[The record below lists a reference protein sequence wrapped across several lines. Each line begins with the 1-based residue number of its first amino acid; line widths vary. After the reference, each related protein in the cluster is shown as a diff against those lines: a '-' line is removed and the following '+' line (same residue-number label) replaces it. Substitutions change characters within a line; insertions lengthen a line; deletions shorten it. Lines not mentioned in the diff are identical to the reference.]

1 MKHWRIITVGV
12 LAAISLFVPLAL
24 FAAISQ
30 YDNPLGCSITSL
42 PQFIKAV
49 LTIIVKV
56 GIPVA
61 TIFIIWSG
69 FLFLTAQGDEAQLS
83 KAKKSFVWACIGTAV
98 LLGAWLLATAI
109 NATIQSL
116 GGGTSG
122 GGSTTV
128 SGGCVSGGGTPPP
141 STTPPPLNAMSCLP
155 SEGELPLENP
165 YVSLNLEKNPF
176 SGIFPQSSNCSAAAG
191 MEGFVFNANDIP
203 FENSYVFMTGANING
218 KKVTVALDVNEGSS
232 QGVYSPKPED
242 IQQLLTKYN
251 PTAIY
256 LVHTHPLS
264 TVGESALARPS
275 GGDIDIAMNYTVSD
289 SRVRQV
295 VADPTGVWI
304 YDASKSSQYNGQ
316 VLSVGLNDQKY
327 FPKDGSVPPYRSGDQ
342 CERFTIFKKALAGDY
357 GSEGKAWADKVMAD
371 SGEYMDS
378 IELHMEAA
386 FGKEIP
392 TGNVLSLQ
400 ERNAKTEQSVS
411 LLKQMGVQMTY
422 ISDNQLAS
430 CPNI

>member
-1 MKHWRIITVGV
+1 MGFPLRTAYGGGRIKSMKHWRIITVGT

-165 YVSLNLEKNPF
+165 YVSLNLEKESF
-176 SGIFPQSSNCSAAAG
+176 QWYISA
-191 MEGFVFNANDIP
+191 
-203 FENSYVFMTGANING
+203 
-218 KKVTVALDVNEGSS
+218 K
-232 QGVYSPKPED
+232 
-242 IQQLLTKYN
+242 QQLFCGCG
-251 PTAIY
+251 
-256 LVHTHPLS
+256 H
-264 TVGESALARPS
+264 G
-275 GGDIDIAMNYTVSD
+275 
-289 SRVRQV
+289 
-295 VADPTGVWI
+295 
-304 YDASKSSQYNGQ
+304 
-316 VLSVGLNDQKY
+316 
-327 FPKDGSVPPYRSGDQ
+327 
-342 CERFTIFKKALAGDY
+342 RFRF
-357 GSEGKAWADKVMAD
+357 
-371 SGEYMDS
+371 
-378 IELHMEAA
+378 
-386 FGKEIP
+386 
-392 TGNVLSLQ
+392 
-400 ERNAKTEQSVS
+400 
-411 LLKQMGVQMTY
+411 
-422 ISDNQLAS
+422 
-430 CPNI
+430 